1 MNIKDK
7 LLKFQRFGLTNTTG
21 TYNEDSMTA
30 QELNLINANKIKE
43 CLEAVE
49 LQRQAIENMKE
60 AILLKY
66 TGDTEELEITI
77 DTQIAEIRKQVDAS
91 YVCIYN
97 EDAMDNLE
105 LAGHTA
111 RAVNECLKAI
121 NMMTDVIVSIN
132 NSLLLGYI
140 PEEEMAILGG
150 SE

>member
-49 LQRQAIENMKE
+49 LQRQAIENLKGS
-60 AILLKY
+60 ILLNY
-66 TGDTEELEITI
+66 AGDTEELELTI
-77 DTQIAEIRKQVDAS
+77 DSQVEAIKKQVDSS
-91 YVCIYN
+91 YVCIFN
-97 EDAMDNLE
+97 ECAMDNLE

-111 RAVNECLKAI
+111 RAINECLKAI
-121 NMMTDVIVSIN
+121 NMMTDLIISVNDSIILN
-132 NSLLLGYI
+132 YVEG
-140 PEEEMAILGG
+140 EEMAVLGG
-150 SE
+150 KE